1 MPTAWRQAVVGPL
14 LDLQQVGF
22 PSLLEN
28 PWPPEM
34 KIEIP
39 GVGKALWIVRE
50 SSVEAREGR
59 PLAPSPDE
67 SSVEELLQVRVRGGK
82 RGLLIRRD

>member
-1 MPTAWRQAVVGPL
+1 MPTARGQAAVGPPP
-14 LDLQQVGF
+14 DLQQVGF

-39 GVGKALWIVRE
+39 GWGKL
-50 SSVEAREGR
+50 
-59 PLAPSPDE
+59 
-67 SSVEELLQVRVRGGK
+67 RGGA
-82 RGLLIRRD
+82 GGPAVGAVTG